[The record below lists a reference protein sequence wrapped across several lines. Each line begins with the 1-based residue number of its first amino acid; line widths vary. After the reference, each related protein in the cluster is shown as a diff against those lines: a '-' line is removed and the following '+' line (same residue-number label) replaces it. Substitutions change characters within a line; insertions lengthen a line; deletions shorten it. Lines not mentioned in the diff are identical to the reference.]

1 MKVLISETD
10 IAQKLSQFEGERV
23 VVEISCND
31 RKKYLMYG
39 GVVEVIHETPPYNP
53 LMDCGTDSI
62 IAKEVKV
69 NAVFGD
75 R

>member
-39 GVVEVIHETPPYNP
+39 GMVEVIHETPPYNS
-53 LMDCGTDSI
+53 LTDMDCGTD
-62 IAKEVKV
+62 ALLGRGK
-69 NAVFGD
+69 
-75 R
+75 